1 MKECRALGRALAK
14 LTSLTLLAP
23 LAPLAL
29 GCQGMNTPIY
39 FASPTMPALAV
50 DGKAVMNSPPRA
62 ENGMTLQFRN
72 PTDAEQKT
80 LDMQTAALGFM
91 VPWIQRDHVH
101 IELTYACTYTPDPN
115 GPQPPPPDDDPSD
128 VPQFSLGID
137 GANAYTKYDEN
148 IVAMT
153 LGMGNNDPPQY
164 IPLIPVT
171 PQKIAQYQTISGT
184 VREDDF
190 NEAELDLD
198 AMGRWMA
205 PFNAVLINNSQ
216 VNPIGLS
223 MVAANVVL
231 PALIEIDVN
240 LTANRPVTCQYD
252 VRVRDDND
260 QLLHDAADTL
270 FAPTPTLFVPP
281 AMAKTTN

>member
-1 MKECRALGRALAK
+1 MTGCRALVR
-14 LTSLTLLAP
+14 TLPL

-29 GCQGMNTPIY
+29 GCSGMNTPIY
-39 FASPTMPALAV
+39 FPAPTMPALAV
-50 DGKAVMNSPPRA
+50 DGVATMDGPPRI
-62 ENGMTLQFRN
+62 ENGLSLRFRN
-72 PTDAEQKT
+72 PNMSEQT
-80 LDMQTAALGFM
+80 ELDMQTAALGFD

-101 IELTYACTYTPDPN
+101 IEMTYQVTNTDSKAGMWN
-115 GPQPPPPDDDPSD
+115 IG
-128 VPQFSLGID
+128 VD
-137 GANAYTKYDEN
+137 GANEYTKYDEN

-171 PQKIAQYQTISGT
+171 PQVLGPGQSISGT

-198 AMGRWMA
+198 AIGRWMA

-223 MVAANVVL
+223 MVPANVVI
-231 PALIEIDVN
+231 PALIEIDVSFS
-240 LTANRPVTCQYD
+240 ADAAMKCDYD
-252 VRVRDDND
+252 IRVRDDND
-260 QLLHDAADTL
+260 QLLHDTTNTL
-270 FAPTPTLFVPP
+270 FSPTPTLFVPP
-281 AMAKTTN
+281 AMM

>member
-1 MKECRALGRALAK
+1 MKECRARGPLLP
-14 LTSLTLLAP
+14 LTLTLLAP
-23 LAPLAL
+23 VAF
-29 GCQGMNTPIY
+29 GCQGMNNTPIY
-39 FASPTMPALAV
+39 FASPVMPALAV
-50 DGKAVMNSPPRA
+50 TGMNDAMGNEPRA

-72 PTDAEQKT
+72 PTDAEQKA
-80 LDMQTAALGFM
+80 LDMQTATLGFD
-91 VPWIQRDHVH
+91 VPWIERDHVH
-101 IELTYACTYTPDPN
+101 IEMTYQVTNTDSKD
-115 GPQPPPPDDDPSD
+115 GIFGID
-128 VPQFSLGID
+128 ID
-137 GANAYTKYDEN
+137 GANQYTMYDEN

-171 PQKIAQYQTISGT
+171 PQLLAAGQTFSGT

-198 AMGRWMA
+198 AIGRWMA

-223 MVAANVVL
+223 MVPPNVVI
-231 PALIEIDVN
+231 PALIEIDVSF
-240 LTANRPVTCQYD
+240 TANAQMTCTYD
-252 VRVRDDND
+252 IRVRDDND

-270 FAPTPTLFVPP
+270 FAPTPTLFVPVLP
-281 AMAKTTN
+281 PKT